1 MILAAL
7 VAASLIVPVS
17 VDRNAPTESSRGSA
31 MSPEQKAAA
40 MRPLVSSATECIAR
54 TVSADPRYPGLPGGA
69 AFNNLI
75 AESVPS
81 CLSALRSMIDTYDRL
96 YGEGAGENFF
106 MGPYLDTLPAAV
118 NRRAKS
124 AR

>member
-7 VAASLIVPVS
+7 VAASLIMPVS
-17 VDRNAPTESSRGSA
+17 VDRNAPVESNRGTA
-31 MSPEQKAAA
+31 LSPEQKAAA
-40 MRPLVSSATECIAR
+40 MRPLVSTATECIAR

-69 AFNNLI
+69 AFNDLI
-75 AESVPS
+75 VESVPS
-81 CLSALRSMIDTYDRL
+81 CVGPLRSMIDAYDRL
-96 YGEGAGENFF
+96 YGEGAGESFF

-118 NRRAKS
+118 TRRAKS

>member
-1 MILAAL
+1 MIRAAL
-7 VAASLIVPVS
+7 FAASLIMPVS
-17 VDRNAPTESSRGSA
+17 VDRNAPIESHRGTT

-69 AFNNLI
+69 VFNNLI
-75 AESVPS
+75 VESVPS
-81 CLSALRSMIDTYDRL
+81 CVGALRSMIDTYDRL
-96 YGEGAGENFF
+96 YGEGAGESFF

-118 NRRAKS
+118 TRRVKS